1 MCGGGIMKKIIGL
14 LLVFVFLVG
23 ISGTGFAQIENKKA
37 ELAKIKKYVMVLDR
51 KIKKARSA
59 KKINKIAELKDLKRK
74 QLARAK
80 KLKVEIARL
89 EKGRPK
95 GKAKA
100 GAKGR
105 RGFQAGL
112 GFGGGA
118 GILGVGYAMPLGGF
132 GLLVDG
138 GYGIGSKYSVL
149 AVNLSGIFP
158 FGDNYAGIGMGMAN
172 YSETV
177 SDIPGVSGNID
188 KGSKFGF
195 GLFAGRAFGRIC
207 AQIGYN
213 SALGLTAGVN
223 YKF

>member
-1 MCGGGIMKKIIGL
+1 MKKVIGL
-14 LLVFVFLVG
+14 LLVFVFLVS
-23 ISGTGFAQIENKKA
+23 ISGVGFAQVEKKKA
-37 ELAKIKKYVMVLDR
+37 ELAKVREYMIVLDQ
-51 KIKKARSA
+51 KIKKARAA

-74 QLARAK
+74 ELARAK
-80 KLKVEIARL
+80 KLKAEIARL

-95 GKAKA
+95 AKA
-100 GAKGR
+100 RAKGR
-105 RGFQAGL
+105 ARFQAGL

-118 GILGVGYAMPLGGF
+118 GILGVGYAMPLGGL

-138 GYGIGSKYSVL
+138 GYGMGSKYSVL
-149 AVNLSGIFP
+149 SVNLSGIFP
-158 FGDNYAGIGMGMAN
+158 FGDNYAGLGMGMAN

-177 SDIPGVSGNID
+177 TDIPGVSGNID

-195 GLFAGRAFGRIC
+195 GLFVGRAFGPLL